1 MTTSPSTAPVTP
13 RLAATLILLRDD
25 PLRVLMVKRHPQAF
39 FPSALVF
46 PGGAVDVSDHGDDW
60 LEHLSGHEVLEP
72 RQRALRIAACRETWE
87 EAGLLVSTAPQ
98 RPLDPSAPGFRQV
111 LAGAGARI
119 DLSALVPFG
128 HWITPP
134 QVPKRFD
141 THFFLSRA
149 PADGEAICDG
159 AEIVAT
165 EWVEPAELIQRAAA
179 GDQSVM
185 FSTLMNIHRIAAS
198 ATVAEALSAAR
209 DTRVVTV
216 MPSRS
221 DGPSGTLISI
231 PPGSGYPV
239 TEACFDRIPRIS

>member
-1 MTTSPSTAPVTP
+1 MTTPPTTAPVP
-13 RLAATLILLRDD
+13 SRLAATLILLRDD
-25 PLRVLMVKRHPQAF
+25 PLRVLMVRRHPQAF

-46 PGGAVDVSDHGDDW
+46 PGGAVDASDHENDW
-60 LEHLSGHEVLEP
+60 LEHLDGHEALEP

-87 EAGLLVSTAPQ
+87 EAGLLVSTAQQ
-98 RPLDPSAPGFRQV
+98 RPLDPSAPSFRQL

-119 DLSALVPFG
+119 DLTALVPFG

-141 THFFLSRA
+141 THFFLSQA
-149 PADGEAICDG
+149 PASGEAICDG

-165 EWVEPAELIQRAAA
+165 EWVEPAELIRRAAG
-179 GDQSVM
+179 GDSSVM

-198 ATVAEALSAAR
+198 TTVADALSAAR
-209 DTRVVTV
+209 ETRVVTV

-231 PPGSGYPV
+231 PPDSGYPV
-239 TEACFDRIPRIS
+239 TEACFEQLPRIS